1 MPDQITSTGDG
12 ADSVANTPESTVLS
26 EVALFRGLPA
36 EELSKIEAR
45 VRRRTLPAG
54 AHVITVE
61 EPGDTVYVVLE
72 GSVKVYV
79 TRPDGSEV
87 ILAILGAGEI
97 VGEMSV
103 ADSLGRSAN
112 VTTLE
117 ETSFLLLD
125 RRSFRASVEELPTMA
140 LNLTNI
146 LSRRLRL
153 ANAHLRSVAAM
164 DVPGRVAA
172 QLLALT
178 REYGEP
184 SPRGGTL
191 IPLPL
196 TQSDLAGLV
205 GASRVRVNQAIA
217 FFKKRR
223 YLSVGTDRRITVHD
237 ADSLA
242 RPGRQCRF
250 RSSVVMSPGLI
261 CGVPPRLDSVH
272 LVYVHLIE

>member
-1 MPDQITSTGDG
+1 MPDRISSAGNG
-12 ADSVANTPESTVLS
+12 ADSVADTHESCILS

-36 EELSKIEAR
+36 DQLSKVEAGL
-45 VRRRTLPAG
+45 RRRTVPAD
-54 AHVITVE
+54 ANVITAE
-61 EPGDTVYVVLE
+61 EAGETVYVVLD

-97 VGEMSV
+97 VGEMSI

-112 VTTLE
+112 VMTLE
-117 ETSFLLLD
+117 ETRFLLMD
-125 RRSFRASVEELPTMA
+125 RGTFRASVEELLTMA
-140 LNLTNI
+140 FNLTNI

-164 DVPGRVAA
+164 DVSGRVAA
-172 QLLALT
+172 QLLILAQ
-178 REYGEP
+178 EYGEP
-184 SPRGGTL
+184 SSSNGTL

-205 GASRVRVNQAIA
+205 GASRVRVNQAIV

-237 ADSLA
+237 ADALA
-242 RPGRQCRF
+242 RRAR
-250 RSSVVMSPGLI
+250 
-261 CGVPPRLDSVH
+261 
-272 LVYVHLIE
+272 

>member
-1 MPDQITSTGDG
+1 MPDRITSAGNRG
-12 ADSVANTPESTVLS
+12 ASVANTPESRILS

-36 EELSKIEAR
+36 EQLSKIEAR
-45 VRRRTLPAG
+45 LRRRTFPAG
-54 AHVITVE
+54 AHVITAE
-61 EPGDTVYVVLE
+61 DPGETVYVVLK

-112 VTTLE
+112 VITLE
-117 ETSFLLLD
+117 ETNLLLMD
-125 RRSFRASVEELPTMA
+125 RETFRASVEELPTMA

-172 QLLALT
+172 KLSALA

-184 SPRGGTL
+184 SSSNGTL
-191 IPLPL
+191 ISLPL
-196 TQSDLAGLV
+196 TQSNPAG
-205 GASRVRVNQAIA
+205 GN
-217 FFKKRR
+217 
-223 YLSVGTDRRITVHD
+223 
-237 ADSLA
+237 
-242 RPGRQCRF
+242 
-250 RSSVVMSPGLI
+250 
-261 CGVPPRLDSVH
+261 
-272 LVYVHLIE
+272 

>member
-1 MPDQITSTGDG
+1 MPDRITSAGSG
-12 ADSVANTPESTVLS
+12 AASMTDTLESRILS

-36 EELSKIEAR
+36 ERLYKIEAR
-45 VRRRTLPAG
+45 VRRRTFPAG

-61 EPGDTVYVVLE
+61 EPGETVYVVLE

-79 TRPDGSEV
+79 TRPDGSEF

-97 VGEMSV
+97 VGEMSI

-112 VTTLE
+112 VITLE
-117 ETSFLLLD
+117 ETIFLLLD
-125 RRSFRASVEELPTMA
+125 RRSFRASVEELPRMA

-153 ANAHLRSVAAM
+153 ANAHLRSVAAR

-172 QLLALT
+172 QLLALA
-178 REYGEP
+178 REYGVP
-184 SPRGGTL
+184 SSRNGTL

-196 TQSDLAGLV
+196 TQSNLAALV

-217 FFKKRR
+217 FFKKRH
-223 YLSVGTDRRITVHD
+223 YLSVGTDRRITIHD
-237 ADSLA
+237 ADALA
-242 RPGRQCRF
+242 RRAR
-250 RSSVVMSPGLI
+250 
-261 CGVPPRLDSVH
+261 
-272 LVYVHLIE
+272 

>member
-1 MPDQITSTGDG
+1 MPWAGATMPDRITSAGDG
-12 ADSVANTPESTVLS
+12 THIVANTPESRILS
-26 EVALFRGLPA
+26 EVALFQGLPA
-36 EELSKIEAR
+36 EQVSKIEAR
-45 VRRRTLPAG
+45 LSRRTLPAG
-54 AHVITVE
+54 ANVITAE
-61 EPGDTVYVVLE
+61 DPSDTVYVVLK

-79 TRPDGSEV
+79 TRSDGTAV

-172 QLLALT
+172 QLLALAQ
-178 REYGEP
+178 EYGEP
-184 SPRGGTL
+184 SSTNGTL

-196 TQSDLAGLV
+196 TQSDLAALV

-223 YLSVGTDRRITVHD
+223 YLSLGTDRRITVHD
-237 ADSLA
+237 ADALA
-242 RPGRQCRF
+242 RRAQ
-250 RSSVVMSPGLI
+250 
-261 CGVPPRLDSVH
+261 
-272 LVYVHLIE
+272 

>member
-1 MPDQITSTGDG
+1 VRCRRKRLQSMPWEKATVPDRTNLAGNG
-12 ADSVANTPESTVLS
+12 ADRAADSPESSILS

-36 EELSKIEAR
+36 EQLSKIETR
-45 VRRRTLPAG
+45 LHRRTFPAG
-54 AHVITVE
+54 SNVITAE
-61 EPGDTVYVVLE
+61 EPGETVYVVLE
-72 GSVKVYV
+72 GSVKAYV
-79 TRPDGSEV
+79 IRPDGIEV
-87 ILAILGAGEI
+87 VLAALGRGELI
-97 VGEMSV
+97 GEMSL
-103 ADSLGRSAN
+103 ADSLGRSAS
-112 VTTLE
+112 VMTLE
-117 ETSFLLLD
+117 ETSFLVLD
-125 RRSFRASVEELPTMA
+125 RETFRASVEELPTMA
-140 LNLTNI
+140 LNLADV

-205 GASRVRVNQAIA
+205 GASRVRVNQAIG

-223 YLSVGTDRRITVHD
+223 YLSVGTDLRIIVHD
-237 ADSLA
+237 ADALA
-242 RPGRQCRF
+242 RRAR
-250 RSSVVMSPGLI
+250 
-261 CGVPPRLDSVH
+261 
-272 LVYVHLIE
+272 

>member
-1 MPDQITSTGDG
+1 MTDTL
-12 ADSVANTPESTVLS
+12 ESRILS

-36 EELSKIEAR
+36 EQLYKIEAR
-45 VRRRTLPAG
+45 VRRRTFPAG
-54 AHVITVE
+54 ANVITVE
-61 EPGDTVYVVLE
+61 EPGETVYVVLE

-79 TRPDGSEV
+79 TRPDGSEF

-97 VGEMSV
+97 VGEMSI

-112 VTTLE
+112 VITLE
-117 ETSFLLLD
+117 ETIFLLLD

-153 ANAHLRSVAAM
+153 ANAHLRSVAAR

-172 QLLALT
+172 QLLALA

-184 SPRGGTL
+184 SRNGTL

-196 TQSDLAGLV
+196 TQSDLAALV

-217 FFKKRR
+217 FFKKRH
-223 YLSVGTDRRITVHD
+223 YLSVGTDRRITIHD
-237 ADSLA
+237 ADALA
-242 RPGRQCRF
+242 RRAR
-250 RSSVVMSPGLI
+250 
-261 CGVPPRLDSVH
+261 
-272 LVYVHLIE
+272 